1 MYTKIQLLVEEKDD
15 MRWVTMPDGKRYD
28 LDAAYDEEMAEGFV
42 IEAFEKDTQRKL
54 ESMSPSKRT
63 LEGFIIV

>member
-1 MYTKIQLLVEEKDD
+1 